1 MDSTN
6 NISQQG
12 QENENL
18 EICRNDLQ
26 QARDSLLRLGADF
39 DNYKRRIEKEKINW
53 IEMVKS
59 DMLLD
64 ILDIVD
70 NFDRAMSEQKKTE
83 QNKDLS
89 AWLFGFEM
97 IYKSLYKFL
106 EQNSVK
112 EITNFASFDPE
123 FHEAISQIES
133 EGRNPG
139 DIVSV
144 AQKGFMLKDKVL
156 RPAKVIV
163 AK

>member
-6 NISQQG
+6 NINNQD
-12 QENENL
+12 QENKNL
-18 EICRNDLQ
+18 ENCKNELQ
-26 QARDSLLRLGADF
+26 QVRDSLLRLSADF

-53 IEMVKS
+53 IEMAKS

-70 NFDRAMSEQKKTE
+70 NFDRAMSEQKKSDS
-83 QNKDLS
+83 NKDLS
-89 AWLFGFEM
+89 VWISGFEM

-106 EQNSVK
+106 EQNGVK
-112 EITNFASFDPE
+112 EISETTSFDPE
-123 FHEAISQIES
+123 LHEAISQIES
-133 EGRNPG
+133 EKHKSG

-144 AQKGFMLKDKVL
+144 LQKGFMLKDKIL